1 MARFFTKA
9 NKDGKNLN
17 LTILGVI
24 GNSDW
29 WEYKVSASDVME
41 VLQYYGEVE
50 EINLTIKSPGGSVV
64 EGTAIY
70 EALRQ
75 HSAKVNIKIIGEC
88 CSIATVIAMAG
99 DTIEM
104 ADTAIFMIHN
114 PITALTG
121 NAEDLRDM
129 AEILDMI
136 KENIINAYTTKTK
149 LSREEI
155 SKLMNNEKTMNA
167 AEALEKGFITGILKN
182 DNKEKSIKNI
192 MNIALENYKFSNNKK
207 KESESM
213 DIKELQNKHP
223 ELFKEVLNLGGE
235 KERERLQKLDNLAA
249 KNTNLENAKLI
260 NKAKYET
267 LQNATDIMETLFINL
282 SGEKTTT
289 PAPIENKNKNFIDNF
304 KTNAEIVNKETEL
317 NHLEAKKAEEELNEA
332 ITDIVN
338 IANEI

>member
-1 MARFFTKA
+1 MARKFFSNIEK
-9 NKDGKNLN
+9 NGKILN
-17 LTILGVI
+17 LTILGAI
-24 GNSDW
+24 GNPTW
-29 WEYKVSASDVME
+29 WEDLVSAADVI
-41 VLQYYGEVE
+41 QYLENFGELE
-50 EINLTIKSPGGSVV
+50 EINLTIKSPGGSIV

-70 EALRQ
+70 EALKQ
-75 HSAKVNIKIIGEC
+75 NKAKVNVKIIGEC

-104 ADTAIFMIHN
+104 ADTAYFMIHN
-114 PITALTG
+114 PMSALMG
-121 NAEDLRDM
+121 NAEELRDR
-129 AEILDMI
+129 AELLDKL
-136 KENIINAYTTKTK
+136 KENIINAYLGKSN

-155 SKLMNNEKTMNA
+155 SELMDKETYMTA
-167 AEALEKGFITGILKN
+167 DEALKNGFITKVIKSDIRNIVNMALN
-182 DNKEKSIKNI
+182 D
-192 MNIALENYKFSNNKK
+192 YKFSNNKK
-207 KESESM
+207 KESENM

-249 KNTNLENAKLI
+249 KNTNLENAELI

-267 LQNATDIMETLFINL
+267 LQNAADIMETLFINL
-282 SGEKTTT
+282 SGEKTAT
-289 PAPIENKNKNFIDNF
+289 PAPTENEDKNKEKNFIDNF
-304 KTNAEIVNKETEL
+304 KTNSEIINKETEL